1 MKKLGKILKW
11 ILIVLL
17 ALVVAVVGS
26 VAVIYRGELKTLL
39 SIEQVEGTDFFTME
53 YSGDYGLD
61 EFLQVGAKSDAEL
74 KDFIIKRLLK
84 GIPMDFELPELG
96 CSTFAA
102 KLSDGS
108 SVYGRNF
115 DEVACPSM
123 MVITRPE
130 NGYDS
135 ISMVNLSYIGF
146 SDDYLPDS
154 MLNSVLTL
162 AAPYVPLDGVNEK
175 GLTAGMLFISSDPTN
190 QQEDKIDIT
199 TTSAVR
205 MILDKCATVD
215 EAVEMLSNYNM
226 HSSAGG
232 CFHFHIAD
240 AQGGS
245 VVVEYVNDEMLVVEE
260 NAATNFLFNHV
271 VGVRD
276 IGRDRYDVM
285 KARLAQNGG
294 VFEDMRDAMSL
305 LEAVK
310 QNGGPTSR
318 AGTRWSCIYN
328 QTEPALLLSVNRD
341 YENLYTFTL
350 EK

>member
-1 MKKLGKILKW
+1 MRKLGEIMKW
-11 ILIVLL
+11 ILIVL
-17 ALVVAVVGS
+17 VVVILAVVGTL
-26 VAVIYRGELKTLL
+26 AVMYRGELKTIF
-39 SIEQVEGTDFFTME
+39 SIEQVEGTNFFTME
-53 YSGDYGLD
+53 YAGDYGLD
-61 EFLQVGAKSDAEL
+61 EFLQTGASSDAEL
-74 KDFIIKRLLK
+74 KDFIISRLLK

-154 MLNSVLTL
+154 PLNSILAL

-175 GLTAGMLFISSDPTN
+175 GLTAGMLYISSAPTD
-190 QQEDKIDIT
+190 QQTEKIDIT

-215 EAVEMLSNYNM
+215 EAVEMLSQYDM
-226 HSSAGG
+226 HASAGG

-245 VVVEYVNDEMLVVEE
+245 VVVEYVRDEMMVVEE
-260 NAATNFLFNHV
+260 NAATNFLFNSIP
-271 VGVRD
+271 GVRE

-285 KARLAQNGG
+285 KATLEANGG
-294 VFEDMRDAMSL
+294 VFEDMHDAMSL
-305 LEAVK
+305 LEAVD
-310 QNGGPTSR
+310 QDGGPTQR

-328 QTEPALLLSVNRD
+328 QTKPELLLAVNRD
-341 YENLYTFTL
+341 YENMYTFSL
-350 EK
+350 DD

>member
-1 MKKLGKILKW
+1 MKKFLKILKW

-17 ALVVAVVGS
+17 ALVIAVVGGF
-26 VAVIYRGELKTLL
+26 AFMYRSELKTLF

-61 EFLQVGAKSDAEL
+61 EFLQVGADSDAAL
-74 KDFIIKRLLK
+74 KEFIISRLLK
-84 GIPMDFELPELG
+84 GIPIDFELPELG

-102 KLSDGS
+102 KLSNGD

-115 DEVACPSM
+115 DEIACPSM

-130 NGYDS
+130 NGYAS

-146 SDDYLPDS
+146 SDNYLPDS
-154 MLNSVLTL
+154 MLNSILAL

-175 GLTAGMLFISSDPTN
+175 GLTAGMLFISSAPTN
-190 QQEDKIDIT
+190 QTGDKIDIT

-245 VVVEYVNDEMLVVEE
+245 VVVEYVKDEMMVVEE
-260 NAATNFLFNHV
+260 NAATNFLFNPIP
-271 VGVRD
+271 GVRE

-285 KARLAQNGG
+285 KAKLEENGG
-294 VFEDMRDAMSL
+294 VFEDMNDAMGL
-305 LEAVK
+305 LEAVD
-310 QNGGPTSR
+310 QDGGPTQR

-328 QTEPALLLSVNRD
+328 QTEPELLLALNRD
-341 YENLYTFTL
+341 YENLYSFKL
-350 EK
+350 SD